1 MIAVQLENVS
11 RIYRTDKIETIALDG
26 INLTVDTGEFISIMG
41 PSGCGKNTPLNIIGL
56 LDSPTEGKVFL
67 QEQELDKE
75 SLTQRAHFRNA
86 NLGFVFQSFQLIQS
100 LDVEDNIAL
109 PLLYRKISA
118 KERKER
124 VANVIERVGLSHRR
138 HHFPSQLSGGQCQ
151 RVAIARALV
160 GSPAIILADEPTG
173 NLDTKM
179 GAEIMNLLLELNQ
192 QDGRTIIMVTHN
204 DEQAQ
209 KTQRIVRLLDGH
221 QIA

>member
-1 MIAVQLENVS
+1 M
-11 RIYRTDKIETIALDG
+11 
-26 INLTVDTGEFISIMG
+26 
-41 PSGCGKNTPLNIIGL
+41 
-56 LDSPTEGKVFL
+56 
-67 QEQELDKE
+67 
-75 SLTQRAHFRNA
+75 
-86 NLGFVFQSFQLIQS
+86 FQSFQLIQS

>member
-11 RIYRTDKIETIALDG
+11 RIYRTDKIETIALEG
-26 INLTVDTGEFISIMG
+26 INLTVDTSEFISIMG
-41 PSGCGKNTPLNIIGL
+41 PSGCGKSTLLNIIGL